1 MSEIILNSNQQ
12 EAVNWGEGPLMV
24 LAGPG
29 SGKTTVLT
37 QRIIRILNE
46 SVGERF
52 RILALTFTKNA
63 AKNMREKIDSA
74 VSRGRERVYLTHFH
88 SFCVDVIR
96 QHGELEGIDTTF
108 SILTIDEDRQELL
121 LEIINE
127 AIEKGLDFKK
137 EDVKYFSVINSAL
150 ERCIIQEEE
159 PIPNSDNEKAAYLF
173 YHYVKKMKTTARIDY
188 AGLLYFTWL
197 LLGKKQVFKHYSIV
211 YKYICVDEY
220 QDTNLVQY
228 KLLTRL
234 LKEDNPNIFVVADD
248 DQIIYQWNGAS
259 PERLNEIITIYNM
272 QILQLPENYRCPAE
286 VVNIANKM
294 IARNTFRYP
303 SKISGV
309 SLSDEDNINSV
320 QLLSFNSFD
329 EEIEWIANDI
339 GSKNRTNKDT
349 KIMARTRKLLE
360 DTKSRLGE
368 LGINSVI
375 HQRKIEFETP
385 SMRFLHSLLRLFS
398 SRADRIRLQRLLAA
412 FYQIEGINIDYH
424 SVIGQTSF
432 TNGDLLKAFIRAV
445 SDHNRIEDKTKK
457 FIYTIDNDSYYIN
470 YNSFAEL
477 IFDWL
482 DSFENDDSKPEE
494 EYDNYLSEKKI
505 FNLLKE
511 EIEQETT
518 DKLSLS
524 AFLQE
529 LDSRD
534 KADPVPEDAFELITI
549 HAAKGLEFE
558 NVYLIGMAD
567 DLLPSYNSIKKGAN
581 PENLEEERR
590 SCYVA
595 ITRTLK
601 TLTMTY
607 SSNYYGWPKKP
618 SRFLFEMGLLGDD
631 E

>member
-1 MSEIILNSNQQ
+1 MSALKLNQNQQ
-12 EAVNWGEGPLMV
+12 EAVNWGEGALMV

-46 SVGERF
+46 SIGERF

-63 AKNMREKIDSA
+63 AKNMRQKIDAA
-74 VSRGRERVYLTHFH
+74 VSKSRERVYLTHFH

-127 AIEKGLDFKK
+127 AIEKGLNFKK
-137 EDVKYFSVINSAL
+137 EDVKYLSVINSNL
-150 ERCIIQEEE
+150 ERCIIQKEA
-159 PIPNSDNEKAAYLF
+159 PIPNSDREKATYLY

-197 LLGKKQVFKHYSIV
+197 LLGRKQVFKHYSIV

-228 KLLTRL
+228 RL
-234 LKEDNPNIFVVADD
+234 LIRLLNEENPNIFVVADD

-259 PERLNEIITIYNM
+259 PERLNEIVTKYKM
-272 QILQLPENYRCPAE
+272 KILQLPENYRCPTE

-294 IARNTFRYP
+294 IANNTFRYP

-309 SLSDEDNINSV
+309 SLSGESNTNSV
-320 QLLSFNSFD
+320 RLFPFDSFN
-329 EEIEWIANDI
+329 EEIEWIAKDI

-349 KIMARTRKLLE
+349 KIMARTRRLLE
-360 DTKSRLGE
+360 DTKSNLSK

-375 HQRKIEFETP
+375 YQRKIEFETP

-398 SRADRIRLQRLLAA
+398 SRADKIRLQRLLAA

-432 TNGDLLKAFIRAV
+432 TNGDLLKAFIKTV
-445 SDHNRIEDKTKK
+445 SDHDRIEGKTKK
-457 FIYTIDNDSYYIN
+457 IICTIDNDSYYID
-470 YNSFAEL
+470 YNFLIEL
-477 IFDWL
+477 IFNWL
-482 DSFENDDSKPEE
+482 DSFENDDYLPEE
-494 EYDNYLSEKKI
+494 TYNNYLLEKNI
-505 FNLLKE
+505 FKNLKD

-549 HAAKGLEFE
+549 HAAKGLEFD

-567 DLLPSYNSIKKGAN
+567 DLLPSYNSIKNGAK

-607 SSNYYGWPKKP
+607 SNRYYGWSKNP
-618 SRFLFEMGLLGDD
+618 SRFLFEMGLLGD

>member
-1 MSEIILNSNQQ
+1 MSEITLNPNQQ

-46 SVGERF
+46 SIGERF
-52 RILALTFTKNA
+52 RILALTFTNNA
-63 AKNMREKIDSA
+63 AKNMREKIDTA
-74 VSRGRERVYLTHFH
+74 VSKSRERVYLTNFH
-88 SFCVDVIR
+88 SFCIDVIR
-96 QHGELEGIDTTF
+96 QHGELEGIGTTF

-127 AIEKGLDFKK
+127 AIDKGLDFKK
-137 EDVKYFSVINSAL
+137 EDIKYFSVINSAL
-150 ERCIIQEEE
+150 EMCIIQEEE
-159 PIPNSDNEKAAYLF
+159 PIPNSDAEKAAYLF
-173 YHYVKKMKTTARIDY
+173 FHYVKKMKTTARIDY

-228 KLLTRL
+228 KLITRL
-234 LKEDNPNIFVVADD
+234 LSEENPNIFVVADD

-259 PERLNEIITIYNM
+259 PERLKEIITKYKM
-272 QILQLPENYRCPAE
+272 KVLQLPENYRCPTE

-294 IARNTFRYP
+294 IENNKFRYP
-303 SKISGV
+303 SKASGV
-309 SLSDEDNINSV
+309 SLSDEKNTDSV
-320 QLLSFNSFD
+320 RHYSFNSFD
-329 EEIEWIANDI
+329 EEIEWIVQDI
-339 GSKNRTNKDT
+339 MSKNRTNKDT

-360 DTKSRLGE
+360 DTKSKLSE

-385 SMRFLHSLLRLFS
+385 SMRFMHALLRLFS
-398 SRADRIRLQRLLAA
+398 SRADKIRLQRLLAA

-432 TNGDLLKAFIRAV
+432 TDGDLLKAFIKTV
-445 SDHNRIEDKTKK
+445 SEQDRIEDKTKK
-457 FIYTIDNDSYYIN
+457 FICTIDKDSFYIE
-470 YNSFAEL
+470 YNFLTEL
-477 IFDWL
+477 IFSWL
-482 DSFENDDSKPEE
+482 DSFENDNSKPEE
-494 EYDNYLSEKKI
+494 EYNNYLSEKKI

-524 AFLQE
+524 TFLQE

-534 KADPVPEDAFELITI
+534 KADPVPDDAFELITI

-567 DLLPSYNSIKKGAN
+567 DLLPSYNSIKKGAK

-618 SRFLFEMGLLGDD
+618 SRFLFEMGLLEYD

>member
-1 MSEIILNSNQQ
+1 MSVLILNQNQQ
-12 EAVNWGEGPLMV
+12 DAVNWKEGPLMV

-52 RILALTFTKNA
+52 RVLALTFTKNA
-63 AKNMREKIDSA
+63 AKNMREKIDA
-74 VSRGRERVYLTHFH
+74 TVSEGRERVYLTHFH

-108 SILTIDEDRQELL
+108 SILTIEEDRQELL

-127 AIEKGLDFKK
+127 AMAKGLDFKK
-137 EDVKYFSVINSAL
+137 EDIRYLSVINSAL
-150 ERCIIQEEE
+150 ERCIIQDEE
-159 PIPNSDNEKAAYLF
+159 PIPNSDTTKAAYLY
-173 YHYVKKMKTTARIDY
+173 YHYVKKMKETARIDY
-188 AGLLYFTWL
+188 VGLLYFAWI
-197 LLGKKQVFKHYSIV
+197 LLGKRQVFKHYSIV

-234 LKEDNPNIFVVADD
+234 LSDENPNLFVVADD

-259 PERLNEIITIYNM
+259 PERLNEIITKYKM

-294 IARNTFRYP
+294 IAMNTFRYP

-309 SLSDEDNINSV
+309 SLSKESNTDSIRIFSFE
-320 QLLSFNSFD
+320 SFN
-329 EEIEWIANDI
+329 EEIEWIAKDI
-339 GSKNRTNKDT
+339 RVKTRTNKDT
-349 KIMARTRKLLE
+349 KIMGRTRRLLE
-360 DTKSRLGE
+360 DTQSNLAKM
-368 LGINSVI
+368 GINSVI
-375 HQRKIEFETP
+375 YQRKIEFESS
-385 SMRFLHSLLRLFS
+385 SMRFLHSLLRLYS
-398 SRADRIRLQRLLAA
+398 SRADRIRLQRLLAS

-424 SVIGQTSF
+424 SVIGQSGY
-432 TNGDLLKAFIRAV
+432 TNGDLLKAFIKTAYE
-445 SDHNRIEDKTKK
+445 HERITDKTKK
-457 FIYTIDNDSYYIN
+457 FICKIENDSYYIE
-470 YNSFAEL
+470 YTALVTL
-477 IFDWL
+477 IVNWL
-482 DSFENDDSKPEE
+482 DSFENDDS
-494 EYDNYLSEKKI
+494 LSEASYSSYLLEKNI
-505 FNLLKE
+505 FQRIKD
-511 EIEQETT
+511 EIEQEAT

-524 AFLQE
+524 VFLQE

-558 NVYLIGMAD
+558 NVYLTGMVD
-567 DLLPSYNSIKKGAN
+567 DLLPSYNSIKNGAR
-581 PENLEEERR
+581 PESLEEERR

-607 SSNYYGWPKKP
+607 SNSYNGWPKRP
-618 SRFLFEMGLLGDD
+618 SRFLYEMGLLDN
-631 E
+631 EE